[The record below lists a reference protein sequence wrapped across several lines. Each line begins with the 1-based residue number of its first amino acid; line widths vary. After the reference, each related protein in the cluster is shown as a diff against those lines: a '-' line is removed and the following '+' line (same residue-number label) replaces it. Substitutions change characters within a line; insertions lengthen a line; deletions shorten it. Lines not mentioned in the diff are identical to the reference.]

1 MSREQSDRLDSI
13 WRTRMADTLAE
24 CWWKYEMN
32 WDEDLMSIPEIVLS
46 TEDEEEDEVES
57 ESDEQFLSVSRRNS
71 SLYTLSPYMP
81 NRCNSID
88 SVASSG
94 FGSVWSGPTIQRR
107 LSPEDKSSVDSGKSS
122 DSD

>member
-13 WRTRMADTLAE
+13 WRTRMADTIAE

-46 TEDEEEDEVES
+46 TEDEDEAES
-57 ESDEQFLSVSRRNS
+57 ENEEPFLSVSRRNS

-81 NRCNSID
+81 NRCNSIE

-107 LSPEDKSSVDSGKSS
+107 LSAGDKSFVDSGKSS